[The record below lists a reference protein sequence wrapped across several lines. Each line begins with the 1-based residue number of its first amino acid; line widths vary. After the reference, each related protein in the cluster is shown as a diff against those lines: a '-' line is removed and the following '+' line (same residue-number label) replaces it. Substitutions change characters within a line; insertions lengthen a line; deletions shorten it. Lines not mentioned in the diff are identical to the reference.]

1 MKNLLDKIFFRSNN
15 LDLVSKKIKEITLI
29 IPANQIFDVTVEA
42 INDAPIIISSPII
55 DATEDILYQYQVE
68 VLDPDDTEFNFT
80 LYSYPEGMD
89 VNESGLI
96 TWLPTEGILSSDIV
110 IIQVSDGGEN
120 LASPDIQTFEINVQ
134 PINDSPMITSIPI
147 ISAIEDVEYLYQV
160 IVSDPDDTEF
170 TYQLLDFPLDMT
182 INEIGLIQWI
192 PTNGILSSDTVTVSV
207 QDGGED
213 NSTIEFLIT
222 SRFGKDSRLY
232 MRNKYR
238 LAKHN

>member
-1 MKNLLDKIFFRSNN
+1 M
-15 LDLVSKKIKEITLI
+15 LVFLFELNSAPEGMLI
-29 IPANQIFDVTVEA
+29 SDNGLVTWTPLEGIVESGVIDISVFDGGEDGSEPANQIFDVNVEA

-147 ISAIEDVEYLYQV
+147 KSAIEDVEYLYQV
-160 IVSDPDDTEF
+160 VVSDPDDTEF
-170 TYQLLDFPLDMT
+170 TYQLLD
-182 INEIGLIQWI
+182 
-192 PTNGILSSDTVTVSV
+192 
-207 QDGGED
+207 
-213 NSTIEFLIT
+213 
-222 SRFGKDSRLY
+222 
-232 MRNKYR
+232 
-238 LAKHN
+238 